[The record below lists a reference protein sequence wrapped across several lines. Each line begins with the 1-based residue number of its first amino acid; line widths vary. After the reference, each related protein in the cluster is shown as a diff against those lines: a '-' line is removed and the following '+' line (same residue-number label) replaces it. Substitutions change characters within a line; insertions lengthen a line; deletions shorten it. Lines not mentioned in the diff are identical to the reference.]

1 MCSGLPAVPIVTW
14 PESDK
19 MRPAGRYLLGGR
31 KALVGLSLFLLV
43 AGPRCAALPVKDGGD
58 ASLFSRLAARSWT
71 AAEPPRTFGPNNL
84 YEEIDGEAELFL
96 PYGFRE
102 LTVGFLRPAGNEK
115 AEVRL
120 EIFRQATPRDAFGVF
135 SQQRFPDQEVAD
147 VGAAKAIVSDTSLDF
162 FQGPRFVR
170 IRAAS
175 RNAARS
181 DLERLGREISA
192 LLPGTGDPPPE
203 TEALRV
209 PGFVDRSLVFHR
221 RAILGY
227 DVLAPGYEAKYVV
240 PGTSATLVLITP
252 EDAGPAPQFRGRL
265 SRSLPGFAPI
275 EKDLARADLP
285 SGTLWLMSRNGFQ
298 FGVAGKITQA
308 QASEILLDLDQKVG
322 LLPPGSRG
330 K

>member
-1 MCSGLPAVPIVTW
+1 MCNGLPAVPIVTL
-14 PESDK
+14 PESDG
-19 MRPAGRYLLGGR
+19 MRRTGRYRPAGGKIVVWFSLL
-31 KALVGLSLFLLV
+31 LLV
-43 AGPRCAALPVKDGGD
+43 AGCAALPVKDGGD

-71 AAEPPRTFGPNNL
+71 ATEPPRTFGPDNL

-102 LTVGFLRPAGNEK
+102 LTVGFVRPAGNEK
-115 AEVRL
+115 AEIRL
-120 EIFRQATPRDAFGVF
+120 EIFRQATARDAFGVF
-135 SQQRFPDQEVAD
+135 SQHRFPDQEVAD
-147 VGAAKAIVSDTSLDF
+147 VGAAEAIVSETSLDF

-175 RNAARS
+175 RNAGRS
-181 DLERLGREISA
+181 DLKRLGREVSA

-209 PGFVDRSLVFHR
+209 PGHVGRSIVFHR

-227 DVLAPGYEAKYVV
+227 EVLAPGYEAKYAV

-252 EDAGPAPQFRGRL
+252 EDAGPAPKFRERL

-275 EKDLARADLP
+275 EKDLVRADLP
-285 SGTLWLMSRNGFQ
+285 SGTLWLMSRNGFH
-298 FGVAGKITQA
+298 FGVAGKITGA
-308 QASEILLDLDQKVG
+308 QARGILSKVSQR
-322 LLPPGSRG
+322 LPSDP
-330 K
+330 

>member
-1 MCSGLPAVPIVTW
+1 MCSGLPVVPIVTW

-19 MRPAGRYLLGGR
+19 MPRTGRYRLAGR
-31 KALVGLSLFLLV
+31 KAFVGITLFLLV
-43 AGPRCAALPVKDGGD
+43 AGCAAIPVKDGGD

-71 AAEPPRTFGPNNL
+71 ATEPARTFGPDNL

-102 LTVGFLRPAGNEK
+102 LTVGFLHPAGNEK

-147 VGAAKAIVSDTSLDF
+147 VGDVKAIVSDTSLDF

-175 RNAARS
+175 RNSGRS
-181 DLERLGREISA
+181 DLESLGREVSA
-192 LLPGTGDPPPE
+192 LLPGTDDPPPE

-209 PGFVDRSLVFHR
+209 PGLVDGSLVFHR

-227 DVLAPGYEAKYVV
+227 EILAPGYEAKYAV

-252 EDAGPAPQFRGRL
+252 EDAGPVPQFRERL

-285 SGTLWLMSRNGFQ
+285 SGTLWLMSRNGFH
-298 FGVAGKITQA
+298 FGVAGKLGKERA
-308 QASEILLDLDQKVG
+308 LPILHEMEERRNRFLK
-322 LLPPGSRG
+322 
-330 K
+330 

>member
-1 MCSGLPAVPIVTW
+1 
-14 PESDK
+14 
-19 MRPAGRYLLGGR
+19 MRRAGRYRVAGGKIVVGFSLL
-31 KALVGLSLFLLV
+31 LLV
-43 AGPRCAALPVKDGGD
+43 AGLRCAVLPLKEGGD

-71 AAEPPRTFGPNNL
+71 ATEPPRTFGPNNL

-102 LTVGFLRPAGNEK
+102 LTVGFLHPSGNEK

-147 VGAAKAIVSDTSLDF
+147 VGAAKATVSDTSLDF

-175 RNAARS
+175 RNAGRG
-181 DLERLGREISA
+181 DLERLGREVSA

-203 TEALRV
+203 TEALRI
-209 PGFVDRSLVFHR
+209 PGLVDGSLVFQR

-227 DVLAPGYEAKYVV
+227 DVLAPGYEAKFAV

-252 EDAGPAPQFRGRL
+252 EDAGSAAQFRERL

-285 SGTLWLMSRNGFQ
+285 AGTLWLMSRNGFH

-308 QASEILLDLDQKVG
+308 QAREILSKVSSLSG
-322 LLPPGSRG
+322 
-330 K
+330 

>member
-1 MCSGLPAVPIVTW
+1 MCDGLPAAPIVTW
-14 PESDK
+14 PESGK
-19 MRPAGRYLLGGR
+19 MHRTGRYRLAGG
-31 KALVGLSLFLLV
+31 KILIGLSLFLFV
-43 AGPRCAALPVKDGGD
+43 AGCAYLPLKEGGD

-71 AAEPPRTFGPNNL
+71 ATEPPRTFGPNNL

-102 LTVGFLRPAGNEK
+102 LTVGFLRPAGNKK

-135 SQQRFPDQEVAD
+135 SQQRFPDQDVAD
-147 VGAAKAIVSDTSLDF
+147 VGAAEAIVSGTSLDF

-170 IRAAS
+170 IRAAL
-175 RNAARS
+175 RNTGRG
-181 DLERLGREISA
+181 DLERLGRDVSA

-209 PGFVDRSLVFHR
+209 PGFVDRSLVFHQ

-227 DVLAPGYEAKYVV
+227 EVLAPGYEAKYAI

-252 EDAGPAPQFRGRL
+252 EDAGPAAQFRERL
-265 SRSLPGFAPI
+265 SRSLPGYAPI
-275 EKDLARADLP
+275 EKDLVRADLP
-285 SGTLWLMSRNGFQ
+285 SGTLWLMSRNGFY
-298 FGVAGKITQA
+298 FGVAGKLGKERA
-308 QASEILLDLDQKVG
+308 LPILHEMEE
-322 LLPPGSRG
+322 RG
-330 K
+330 NRFQ

>member
-1 MCSGLPAVPIVTW
+1 MCSGLPVAPIVTW

-19 MRPAGRYLLGGR
+19 MRRTGRYRLAGR
-31 KALVGLSLFLLV
+31 KTLVGLSLFLLV

-71 AAEPPRTFGPNNL
+71 ATEPARVFEPDNL

-102 LTVGFLRPAGNEK
+102 LTVGFLRPVGNDR

-120 EIFRQATPRDAFGVF
+120 ELFRLATPRDAFGVF

-162 FQGPRFVR
+162 FQGSRFVR

-175 RNAARS
+175 RNAGRG
-181 DLERLGREISA
+181 DLESLGREVSA
-192 LLPGTGDPPPE
+192 LLPGTDDPPPE
-203 TEALRV
+203 TEALRI
-209 PGFVDRSLVFHR
+209 PGLVDGTLVFHR

-227 DVLAPGYEAKYVV
+227 EVLAPGYEAKYAV
-240 PGTSATLVLITP
+240 PGMSATLVLIAP
-252 EDAGPAPQFRGRL
+252 EDAGPAPRFRERL
-265 SRSLPGFAPI
+265 SRFLPGFAPI

-285 SGTLWLMSRNGFQ
+285 SGTLWLMSRNGFH
-298 FGVAGKITQA
+298 FGVAGKITGA
-308 QASEILLDLDQKVG
+308 QAGRILSKVSQR
-322 LLPPGSRG
+322 LPSDP
-330 K
+330 

>member
-1 MCSGLPAVPIVTW
+1 
-14 PESDK
+14 
-19 MRPAGRYLLGGR
+19 MRRTGRYRIAGHR
-31 KALVGLSLFLLV
+31 VLVGLSLFLLV

-71 AAEPPRTFGPNNL
+71 ATEPPRTFGPNNL

-102 LTVGFLRPAGNEK
+102 LTVGFLHPAGNEK

-162 FQGPRFVR
+162 FQGFRFVR

-175 RNAARS
+175 RSAGRS
-181 DLERLGREISA
+181 DLESLGREVSA
-192 LLPGTGDPPPE
+192 LLPGTDDPPPE
-203 TEALRV
+203 TEALRI
-209 PGFVDRSLVFHR
+209 PGLVDGSLVFHR

-227 DVLAPGYEAKYVV
+227 EVLAPGYEAKYAM
-240 PGTSATLVLITP
+240 PGTSATLLLITP
-252 EDAGPAPQFRGRL
+252 EDAGPAPQFRERL
-265 SRSLPGFAPI
+265 SRVLPGFAMI

-285 SGTLWLMSRNGFQ
+285 SGTLWLKSLNGFH
-298 FGVAGKITQA
+298 FGVSGKITQA
-308 QASEILLDLDQKVG
+308 QAREILSDLDQRVG
-322 LLPPGSRG
+322 LQPSERKGN
-330 K
+330 

>member
-1 MCSGLPAVPIVTW
+1 MCGGLPAALIVTW
-14 PESDK
+14 PESGR
-19 MRPAGRYLLGGR
+19 MRRTERHRLAGGTIVVGISLL
-31 KALVGLSLFLLV
+31 LLA
-43 AGPRCAALPVKDGGD
+43 AGCAALPVKDGGD

-71 AAEPPRTFGPNNL
+71 ATEPPRTFGPDNL

-120 EIFRQATPRDAFGVF
+120 EIFLQATPRDAFGVF

-147 VGAAKAIVSDTSLDF
+147 VGAAEAIVSDASLDF

-175 RNAARS
+175 RNAGRG
-181 DLERLGREISA
+181 DLKRLGRDVSA

-203 TEALRV
+203 AEALRV
-209 PGFVDRSLVFHR
+209 PGLVDGSLVFHR

-227 DVLAPGYEAKYVV
+227 EVLAPGYEAKYRV

-252 EDAGPAPQFRGRL
+252 EDAGPAPQFRERL

-275 EKDLARADLP
+275 EKDLVRADLP
-285 SGTLWLMSRNGFQ
+285 SGTLWLMSRNGFH
-298 FGVAGKITQA
+298 FGVAGKLLREQA
-308 QASEILLDLDQKVG
+308 LPILHEMEARRNRILK
-322 LLPPGSRG
+322 
-330 K
+330 

>member
-1 MCSGLPAVPIVTW
+1 MSGAGKRYSVADGSLSLRQ
-14 PESDK
+14 ESGK
-19 MRPAGRYLLGGR
+19 MRRTGRYRLAGG
-31 KALVGLSLFLLV
+31 KGLVGISLLFLV
-43 AGPRCAALPVKDGGD
+43 AGCAALPVKEGGD

-71 AAEPPRTFGPNNL
+71 ATEPPRTFGPDNL

-135 SQQRFPDQEVAD
+135 SRQRFPDQEVAD
-147 VGAAKAIVSDTSLDF
+147 VGAAEAIVSDTSLDF

-175 RNAARS
+175 RNAGRG
-181 DLERLGREISA
+181 DLERLGREVSA

-209 PGFVDRSLVFHR
+209 PGLVDRSIVFHR

-227 DVLAPGYEAKYVV
+227 DVLAPGYEAKYAI

-252 EDAGPAPQFRGRL
+252 KDAGPDSQFRERL
-265 SRSLPGFAPI
+265 SRSLPGVAPI
-275 EKDLARADLP
+275 EKDLVRADLP
-285 SGTLWLMSRNGFQ
+285 SGTLWLMSRNGFH

-308 QASEILLDLDQKVG
+308 KAREILSALDRRVG
-322 LLPPGSRG
+322 QLLSGS
-330 K
+330 

>member
-1 MCSGLPAVPIVTW
+1 
-14 PESDK
+14 
-19 MRPAGRYLLGGR
+19 MRRAGRYRVAGGKIVVGFSLL
-31 KALVGLSLFLLV
+31 LLV
-43 AGPRCAALPVKDGGD
+43 AGLRCAVLPLKEGGD

-71 AAEPPRTFGPNNL
+71 ATEPPRTFGPNNL

-102 LTVGFLRPAGNEK
+102 LTVGFLHPAGNEK

-147 VGAAKAIVSDTSLDF
+147 VGAAKATVSDTSLDF

-175 RNAARS
+175 RNAGRG
-181 DLERLGREISA
+181 DLERLGREVSA

-203 TEALRV
+203 TEALRI
-209 PGFVDRSLVFHR
+209 PGLVDGSLVFQR

-227 DVLAPGYEAKYVV
+227 DVLAPGYEAKFAV

-252 EDAGPAPQFRGRL
+252 EDAGSAAQFRERL

-285 SGTLWLMSRNGFQ
+285 AGTLWLMSRNGFH

-308 QASEILLDLDQKVG
+308 QAREILSKVSKR
-322 LLPPGSRG
+322 LSSDP
-330 K
+330 

>member
-1 MCSGLPAVPIVTW
+1 MHRT
-14 PESDK
+14 
-19 MRPAGRYLLGGR
+19 GRYRLAGG
-31 KALVGLSLFLLV
+31 KIAVGLTLFLLV
-43 AGPRCAALPVKDGGD
+43 AGCAALPVKDGGD

-71 AAEPPRTFGPNNL
+71 ATEPPRTFGPNNL

-135 SQQRFPDQEVAD
+135 SQQRFPDQEVAV
-147 VGAAKAIVSDTSLDF
+147 VGAARAIVSDTSLDF

-175 RNAARS
+175 RNAGRR
-181 DLERLGREISA
+181 DLESLGREVSA
-192 LLPGTGDPPPE
+192 LLPGTDDPPPE

-209 PGFVDRSLVFHR
+209 PGLVGRSIVFHR

-227 DVLAPGYEAKYVV
+227 EVLAPGYEAKYAV

-252 EDAGPAPQFRGRL
+252 EDAGPAAQFRERL
-265 SRSLPGFAPI
+265 SRLLPGFAPI
-275 EKDLARADLP
+275 ENDLARADLP
-285 SGTLWLMSRNGFQ
+285 SGRFWLMSRNGFH

-308 QASEILLDLDQKVG
+308 QAREILSQVSKRLFSD
-322 LLPPGSRG
+322 S
-330 K
+330 